1 MKYYAVKKGR
11 KTGIFTD
18 WPSCKKAIDKYPNAV
33 YKSFSSQAE
42 AENFLSDQGS
52 QSVKVDSNDQVLA
65 YVDGSFMT
73 ANNRYGFGGI
83 LIYQGE
89 KYTFFGG
96 GDDPELVKM
105 RNVAGEMMASMRAVK
120 TAIKL
125 EAKAVLIHFDYQG
138 IEKWVNGDWQAKND
152 FTQAYRQF
160 MLDKEKE
167 INIQFVK
174 VKAHSNDHY
183 NDIADQLAKKGALN

>member
-18 WPSCKKAIDKYPNAV
+18 WPTCKKAIDKYPNAV

-52 QSVKVDSNDQVLA
+52 QPVKVDSNDQVLA

-83 LIYQGE
+83 LLY
-89 KYTFFGG
+89 
-96 GDDPELVKM
+96 
-105 RNVAGEMMASMRAVK
+105 
-120 TAIKL
+120 
-125 EAKAVLIHFDYQG
+125 
-138 IEKWVNGDWQAKND
+138 
-152 FTQAYRQF
+152 
-160 MLDKEKE
+160 
-167 INIQFVK
+167 
-174 VKAHSNDHY
+174 
-183 NDIADQLAKKGALN
+183 